1 MGDRQVGQTSVKREI
16 EWIRIKIWKRILTEM
31 PKHRVWVTDDEVVRL
46 LQGYTMK
53 LIVLS

>member
-1 MGDRQVGQTSVKREI
+1 MGDRQVGQANMKQEI
-16 EWIRIKIWKRILTEM
+16 EWIRTKIWKRNSTKM